1 MWIRGRDE
9 PRSEEAFK
17 SVVEQ
22 TDPRW
27 TTSGWGYGV
36 TSQDQTFRAVTR
48 IVSLA
53 AGRQYVWRGC
63 TNRSYRIRSSLL
75 RDLIIDESEPL
86 PTELQMRQYELAILR
101 EAREWGLALEMGPQ
115 ASDLY
120 LLAQLQHHGVRTRL
134 LDVTY
139 NPMTALWFACEKG
152 DEAGVLFAFD
162 VTDFPTYDTIDPH
175 QRQTFGL
182 LSNPL
187 EWSLR
192 HALAVSAKTGS
203 PFLVRPT
210 VRNARMQAQEGLF
223 ISGAVSLEPSPT
235 GIDGLPLPF
244 VEPPG
249 QGKLAT
255 LFSQG
260 ERRAGRPAR
269 LPFCAIVIPARI
281 KKKIKEHLTALNRR
295 RSTMYPDVDG
305 FRDALRDSG
314 VNLHP
319 LPDAVSAYDDTAAA
333 GD

>member
-1 MWIRGRDE
+1 
-9 PRSEEAFK
+9 
-17 SVVEQ
+17 VVDQ

-27 TTSGWGYGV
+27 TTSGWGYNV
-36 TSQDQTFRAVTR
+36 TSQDQTFRAVNR

-63 TNRSYRIRSSLL
+63 SNRSYRMRSSLL
-75 RDLIIDESEPL
+75 RDLIIDEAEPL
-86 PTELQMRQYELAILR
+86 PTEHQMRQRELAILR
-101 EAREWGLALEMGPQ
+101 EAREWGLALEMGLQ

-120 LLAQLQHHGVRTRL
+120 LLAHLQHHGVPTRL

-162 VTDFPTYDTIDPH
+162 VTDFPIYDTIDPH

-182 LSNPL
+182 QSNPL

-192 HALAVSAKTGS
+192 RALAVSAKSGS

-223 ISGAVSLEPSPT
+223 ISGAVPLEPSPT

-244 VEPPG
+244 VAPPG
-249 QGKLAT
+249 QQKLAT

-260 ERRAGRPAR
+260 ERGAGRPAR
-269 LPFCAIVIPARI
+269 LPFCAVVIPARI
-281 KKKIKEHLTALNRR
+281 KGKIKEHLTALNRR

-305 FRDALRDSG
+305 FRDALRDGG
-314 VNLHP
+314 VSLFP
-319 LPDAVSAYDDTAAA
+319 LPDAVSAYDDTDAQS
-333 GD
+333 